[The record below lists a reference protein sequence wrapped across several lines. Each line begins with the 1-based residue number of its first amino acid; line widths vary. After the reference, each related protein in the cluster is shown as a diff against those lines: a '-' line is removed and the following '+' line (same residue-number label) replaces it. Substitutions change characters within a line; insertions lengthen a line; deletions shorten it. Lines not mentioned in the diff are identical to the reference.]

1 MDIFMKTINLLTII
15 IFIYPYSVNA
25 AKLTLN
31 NEPELCEIIL
41 NQYSKHLDT
50 CSNNLSNCI
59 NNSINDLSK
68 TLAPYKT
75 KKISQNHYGYTSID
89 AANLIKSNLIWL
101 QLNRY
106 NGVRMPR
113 ILETWL
119 VKENDLNKV
128 LAIPPGPIKYQPGQE
143 FDERRYAE
151 VHQKSREI
159 NSEYLHEL
167 LNSATQIS
175 DQVLELYK
183 WGNRDIFIN
192 NIYKGNWE
200 YGGDFFAHS
209 IERAIVKEITKKG
222 EIKLICNINLSYK
235 LDISDRREEILES
248 K

>member
-1 MDIFMKTINLLTII
+1 MKTIILITII
-15 IFIYPYSVNA
+15 IFIYPYSANA

-31 NEPELCEIIL
+31 NEPELCETIL
-41 NQYSKHLDT
+41 KKYSKHLDT
-50 CSNNLSNCI
+50 CSNELSNCI
-59 NNSINDLSK
+59 NNSVSELSK
-68 TLAPYKT
+68 ILTPYK
-75 KKISQNHYGYTSID
+75 KENISQNHYGYTSIN
-89 AANLIKSNLIWL
+89 AVKLKKSNLIWL

-119 VKENDLNKV
+119 VKESGLNKV
-128 LAIPPGPIKYQPGQE
+128 LAIPPGPIKYQPGKE

-159 NSEYLHEL
+159 NSEHLHEL

-175 DQVLELYK
+175 DQILELYK
-183 WGNRDIFIN
+183 WRNRDIYIN

-209 IERAIVKEITKKG
+209 IESAIVKEITKKG
-222 EIKLICNINLSYK
+222 EIKPVCNLNLHYK
-235 LDISDRREEILES
+235 LDISDRREEILDS